1 MEEIVSIIA
10 SVGFPAALCVIMLK
24 YIIDQRDAHKAES
37 EAYRIAIDANT
48 NAITALTEWLKA
60 GKENG

>member
-60 GKENG
+60 GKENE